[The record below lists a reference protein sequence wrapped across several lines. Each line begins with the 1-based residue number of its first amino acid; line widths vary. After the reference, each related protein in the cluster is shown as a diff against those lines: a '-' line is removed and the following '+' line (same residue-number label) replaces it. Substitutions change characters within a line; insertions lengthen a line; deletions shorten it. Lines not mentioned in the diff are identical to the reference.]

1 MTDKL
6 NLMQKLIEI
15 RKEIGIL
22 QKTES
27 GNKGAKYVD
36 PEVLLLKAR
45 EGMNKHSVLL
55 TCEVLNHTITQI
67 KAPTKNDQ
75 NNVDFL
81 FNGALVYKWMDA
93 DSDDVILCN
102 WVATATHMQD
112 PSMAF
117 GGALT
122 YSERYFMMK
131 FFQIPTPKDDPELLK
146 GKAGVIE
153 CVNEEQIANI
163 DALIQEVGADRVKF
177 LAVMGVSKLSEMYAS
192 NYKVAIDKLELKRDY
207 NK

>member
-1 MTDKL
+1 MSDKL
-6 NLMQKLIEI
+6 NLKQKLIEI
-15 RKEIGIL
+15 RKTIGIL
-22 QKTES
+22 QKTEA

-45 EGMNKHSVLL
+45 DGMDKHSVLL
-55 TCEVLNHTITQI
+55 TCEVLSHTITQI
-67 KAPTKNDQ
+67 KAPTKNDP

-153 CVNEEQIANI
+153 CINDDQIANI
-163 DALIQEVGADRVKF
+163 DSLIEETKTDISAFCNHYGIKAVK
-177 LAVMGVSKLSEMYAS
+177 EIYAS
-192 NYKVAIDKLELKRDY
+192 NYNGVIGLLEAKRC
-207 NK
+207 

>member
-1 MTDKL
+1 MEKL
-6 NLMQKLIEI
+6 NLIQKLIEI
-15 RKEIGIL
+15 RKTIGIL
-22 QKTES
+22 QKTEA

-45 EGMNKHSVLL
+45 DGMDKHGVLL
-55 TCEVLNHTITQI
+55 TCEVLSHTITQI
-67 KAPTKNDQ
+67 KAPTKNDP

-81 FNGALVYKWMDA
+81 FNGTLVYKWL
-93 DSDDVILCN
+93 DSESGSEVLCN

-146 GKAGVIE
+146 AKSGTIE
-153 CVNEEQIANI
+153 LVNDKQMADIN
-163 DALIQEVGADRVKF
+163 ALIDEVKADRVKF
-177 LAVMGVSKLSEMYAS
+177 LALMGVANLSEMYAA
-192 NYKVAIDKLELKRDY
+192 NYKVAIDKLESKRNY
-207 NK
+207 TK